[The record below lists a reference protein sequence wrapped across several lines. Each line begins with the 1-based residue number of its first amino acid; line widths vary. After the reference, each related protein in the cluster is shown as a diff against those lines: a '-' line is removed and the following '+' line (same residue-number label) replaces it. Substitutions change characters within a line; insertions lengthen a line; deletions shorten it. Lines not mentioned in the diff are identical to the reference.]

1 MNTFFGK
8 SALVRRSTF
17 EQTFAKIHSFIF
29 PTFFFA
35 KAPSLKVYENFLG
48 RRLFSLQQF
57 NNSAT
62 IIYRSFKGVNKG
74 GL

>member
-35 KAPSLKVYENFLG
+35 KAPSVKVYENFLG
-48 RRLFSLQQF
+48 RRLFSLQ
-57 NNSAT
+57 
-62 IIYRSFKGVNKG
+62 
-74 GL
+74 